1 MQYCDTRRRKGEQT
15 GKTNRNLNHHATSRL
30 YNRPGASDLATQD
43 TPSVVIYGRSPAR
56 TGRDHSAS
64 WRDRGCYLLDCANRS
79 NQVTLRIRECVA
91 TDLFR
96 ESQTENT
103 KLPPNIAVMAPC
115 CYDGVL
121 PNRRPCLKRDRPTEA
136 HSSRRCENSSSAR
149 SHCWSSHKTTIAL
162 CGDD

>member
-1 MQYCDTRRRKGEQT
+1 MPNGLVVAQECCRSGRILTAHV
-15 GKTNRNLNHHATSRL
+15 GKTSGHALMSILWPQSLR
-30 YNRPGASDLATQD
+30 ASVAI
-43 TPSVVIYGRSPAR
+43 TPPA
-56 TGRDHSAS
+56 
-64 WRDRGCYLLDCANRS
+64 WRDGGCYLLDCANRS

-121 PNRRPCLKRDRPTEA
+121 PNRRPCLKRDRPTPGLPKTIPPGDAKIVPPLDHTVGHRTKQLSHFAEMT
-136 HSSRRCENSSSAR
+136 ENEKVA
-149 SHCWSSHKTTIAL
+149 
-162 CGDD
+162 